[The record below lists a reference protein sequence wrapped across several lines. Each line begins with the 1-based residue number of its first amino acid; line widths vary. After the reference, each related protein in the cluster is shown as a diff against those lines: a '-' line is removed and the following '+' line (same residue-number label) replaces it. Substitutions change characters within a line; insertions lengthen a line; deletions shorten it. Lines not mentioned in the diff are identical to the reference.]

1 MCIKQVNRRI
11 ETYVVQKMCL
21 RQPIKQINAAYKEEH
36 RGQVRLILVDVI
48 LKRTTA
54 YIVE

>member
-21 RQPIKQINAAYKEEH
+21 RQPIKQINAAYKEDH
-36 RGQVRLILVDVI
+36 RGQVRLTLVDVI